1 MPKISV
7 IIPAYNAEKTIFK
20 TIETV
25 RQQTFSDFELIVIND
40 GSKDKTLEIVQSI
53 KDERIKVFCY
63 ENSGLSTARNR
74 GISKANG
81 EYIAFLDA
89 DDLWTSDKLELQ
101 LAAFDKNPGV
111 GVAYSWTYFMDVD
124 EQGKVLS
131 LHPSASYSFVG
142 NVYEKL
148 LVSDFIHSGSNT
160 LILKQAID
168 SVGQFDPTLK
178 SCEDWDYW
186 LRLSTHWRFVVIPK
200 HQVFYRR
207 SSNSMSSKV
216 EVMKTAALIA
226 MEKAYQAAPPNL
238 QYLKRFTLTNFHKYC
253 ASLYLQHRT
262 DINGISQAQQHLL
275 SAISIQPK
283 TLLDKAT
290 QKLILKLLLRRVFS
304 DKFDNYLLP
313 KMKQTVVSSSRLKL

>member
-1 MPKISV
+1 M
-7 IIPAYNAEKTIFK
+7 
-20 TIETV
+20 
-25 RQQTFSDFELIVIND
+25 
-40 GSKDKTLEIVQSI
+40 
-53 KDERIKVFCY
+53 
-63 ENSGLSTARNR
+63 
-74 GISKANG
+74 
-81 EYIAFLDA
+81 
-89 DDLWTSDKLELQ
+89 ELQ
-101 LAAFDKNPGV
+101 LAAFNKNPGA

-131 LHPSASYSFVG
+131 LHPSASYSFAG

-160 LILKQAID
+160 LILRQAID

-186 LRLSTHWRFVVIPK
+186 LRLSTHWHFVVAPK
-200 HQVFYRR
+200 HQIFYRR

-216 EVMKTAALIA
+216 EVMKAAALIA

-238 QYLKRFTLTNFHKYC
+238 QYLKSFTLTNFHKYC

-290 QKLILKLLLRRVFS
+290 QKLMLKLLLRRVFP
-304 DKFDNYLLP
+304 DKLNNYLLQ
-313 KMKQTVVSSSRLKL
+313 KNRRTAASNLRLKS